1 MAMVIDAAEM
11 RRRNKLTVLNAIRNH
26 PGISRAALSEA
37 TGMNKATVSS
47 LVAELMEEQFV
58 VEVGPGSST
67 GGRRPIRLQF
77 HAGAAYSI
85 GVDVQIHSV
94 RLVLCNL
101 DHEVAWERL
110 LPMEP
115 ASMSSDELVS
125 QLADSIRQLIDGAPK
140 SPHGVIGIGIS
151 LPGLVNY
158 RTGYIHYIPNMGIR
172 DLPLADIL
180 QSEFRIPVFID
191 NDANCG
197 AWAMYR
203 EHPAVESLVFV
214 NVGIGIGAGLVL
226 DGQLYR
232 GFAGL
237 AGEYGH
243 MTIDPMGLRCSC
255 GNRGCWEQYASE
267 SALLALWNEVYA
279 RTDDGL
285 RCTGFDV
292 VPRLLERAQAGDEN
306 AVRAFAHIGHYLG
319 VGLANIA
326 NTLNP
331 ELMVIGGRLA
341 ASERFV
347 REELEHT
354 LRSRALPVARDVRL
368 AMAEASVQAVGA
380 AGIVAEETLLRT
392 GDVAGG
398 G

>member
-11 RRRNKLTVLNAIRNH
+11 RRRNKLTVLNAIRNQ

-47 LVAELMEEQFV
+47 LVAELMDERFV
-58 VEVGPGSST
+58 IEVGPGSST

-77 HAGAAYSI
+77 HAEAAYSI
-85 GVDVQIHSV
+85 GIDVQIHSV

-101 DHEVAWERL
+101 NHAVVLEHL
-110 LPMEP
+110 LPMSP
-115 ASMSSDELVS
+115 ASMSSAELVG
-125 QLADSIRQLIDGAPK
+125 QLADSIRHLLAEAPE

-172 DLPLADIL
+172 DLPLAEIL
-180 QSEFRIPVFID
+180 QAEFRLPVLID

-197 AWAMYR
+197 AWAIYR
-203 EHPAVESLVFV
+203 DHTAVDSLVFV
-214 NVGIGIGAGLVL
+214 NVGIGIGAGVIVN
-226 DGQLYR
+226 GQLYR
-232 GFAGL
+232 GTSGL

-267 SALLALWNEVYA
+267 SALLAHWNEVYA
-279 RTDDGL
+279 RTNPGL
-285 RCTGFDV
+285 HCTGYDV
-292 VPRLLERAQAGDEN
+292 VPRLVELAQAGDED
-306 AVRAFAHIGHYLG
+306 ALRAFAHLGYHLG

-331 ELMVIGGRLA
+331 EMIVIGGRLA
-341 ASERFV
+341 AAERFL
-347 REELEHT
+347 RAEMEHT
-354 LRSRALPVARDVRL
+354 LRARALPVARDVRL
-368 AMAEASVQAVGA
+368 TMAEASVQAVGA

-392 GDVAGG
+392 GDAPAVG
-398 G
+398 